1 MNPHDL
7 PDYPAPIEYEDA
19 IRECFYHLEDQR
31 EKGADHLP
39 EIMNICANLI
49 ATIYGRS
56 VVQVQED
63 LADCEMILGL

>member
-7 PDYPAPIEYEDA
+7 PEYPDPISYEDA
-19 IRECFYHLEDQR
+19 IRECFYRLEDQR

-39 EIMNICANLI
+39 EIVNICANLI
-49 ATIYGRS
+49 SAIYGRS
-56 VVQVQED
+56 TSQVSED